1 METPARE
8 AIFFASDVEDVEG
21 HSKPSFLEVA
31 SSNDDE
37 IFDRT
42 VLALLALSTKRP
54 FFSTSSSCDSF
65 DTRQENPTDTLVTP
79 SSRIGRRRVAS
90 ARARDVGATC
100 QHANG
105 AIKSKKAP
113 SKSKK
118 ARSAAT
124 NTTHPFQSGSKKVAA
139 SVKSKKVPTTA
150 TKACSAPKKATT
162 PSSASSST
170 SAYDSR
176 WESMVSKL
184 KVYHKK
190 HGDCR
195 VPRVYE
201 ADQVLSNW
209 VHNQRYSKSLTQKRI
224 DILNEL
230 DFAWTTI
237 DTPQVS
243 IKKKAKTGK
252 HAGTTIREASSPRPL
267 GNRDA
272 NRQPDGIPT
281 TVKLTFSKA
290 VLSRV
295 QVEHKRKE
303 APVPSITPSTS
314 RKAAKTAAAKVP
326 PSYCSGQE
334 ENGLKPSK
342 RGTDASLSK
351 GSIDVAESRR
361 AVHDE
366 IWTKKFKALKAYFA
380 DHGDTFV
387 PASYPSNQPLSN
399 WIRNQRSAYRRG
411 DLLQDRIERL
421 DELCADWAQ
430 PQVGKPPRVAGMG
443 SSKNGEAQDPE
454 DVLLHKRLVLS
465 SVDLTTPETSGVIT
479 ASKVDYT
486 SSVADA
492 NKLVVGSMVWSPRSN
507 A

>member
-8 AIFFASDVEDVEG
+8 AIYFASDVEDVAG
-21 HSKPSFLEVA
+21 HSKPSLLEDA

-54 FFSTSSSCDSF
+54 YFSTTRSFDSF
-65 DTRQENPTDTLVTP
+65 DTFQENPTDTLVTP
-79 SSRIGRRRVAS
+79 SSRIGRRLVAS
-90 ARARDVGATC
+90 ARARDVGAART
-100 QHANG
+100 HANG

-118 ARSAAT
+118 AISVAT
-124 NTTHPFQSGSKKVAA
+124 TTTHPFQCGSKKSAA
-139 SVKSKKVPTTA
+139 VKSKKVPTTE
-150 TKACSAPKKATT
+150 TKARSVPKKATT

-184 KVYHKK
+184 KTYHEK
-190 HGDCR
+190 HGDCC

-237 DTPQVS
+237 DTPQGS

-252 HAGTTIREASSPRPL
+252 RAGTTIREASSPLPL
-267 GNRDA
+267 GNRGA
-272 NRQPDGIPT
+272 NRQADRIPSS
-281 TVKLTFSKA
+281 VKLTFSKA

-295 QVEHKRKE
+295 PVEHKRKE

-314 RKAAKTAAAKVP
+314 RKAAKTAGAKFP
-326 PSYCSGQE
+326 PSHCSGQE
-334 ENGLKPSK
+334 ENGVKATK
-342 RGTDASLSK
+342 KGTDARLSK

-361 AVHDE
+361 AAHDK
-366 IWTKKFKALKAYFA
+366 IWTKKYNALKAYFA
-380 DHGDTFV
+380 AQGDTLV
-387 PASYPSNQPLSN
+387 PASYPSNQPLSH

-430 PQVGKPPRVAGMG
+430 PQTGKPPRAADVG
-443 SSKNGEAQDPE
+443 STKDGESRDRE
-454 DVLLHKRLVLS
+454 DELLDKGLVLS

-486 SSVADA
+486 SNDADT
-492 NKLVVGSMVWSPRSN
+492 NKLVVGSLVWSPPSN